1 MTPDDVNS
9 DGSNGNIDSLAAAED
24 IREAFRRRTLARRA
38 GMTGATRRGRARRRA
53 GPPDRGAEGPTIPVD
68 RVFGS
73 NADLPAL
80 AGVSGAHSSGYR
92 FLRDVVEACSKVMPP
107 DRSDLDWPGVKPP

>member
-38 GMTGATRRGRARRRA
+38 GMTGATRR
-53 GPPDRGAEGPTIPVD
+53 GPTIPVD